1 MGLFSNYFKSTIDTE
16 FYTEVG
22 INLCDKSV
30 TLDQLQL
37 KTSGFL
43 RTIVLHVMLKINRE
57 AFIYESC

>member
-1 MGLFSNYFKSTIDTE
+1 MGLFLNCFKSTIDTE

-43 RTIVLHVMLKINRE
+43 RTIVLHISHVKDQQRS
-57 AFIYESC
+57 IYL